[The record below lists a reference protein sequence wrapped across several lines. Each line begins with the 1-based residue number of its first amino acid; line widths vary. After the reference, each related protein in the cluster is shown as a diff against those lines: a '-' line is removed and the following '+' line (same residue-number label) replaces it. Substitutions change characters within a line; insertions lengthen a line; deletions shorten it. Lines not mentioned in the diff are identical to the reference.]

1 MEELKL
7 DELERLTIENIQLKG
22 LLLQKEL
29 ENLDKELKSYILQLE
44 EKYGVKIVGIKDIQN
59 GIVMVEKRIN

>member
-59 GIVMVEKRIN
+59 GIVLVEKKN